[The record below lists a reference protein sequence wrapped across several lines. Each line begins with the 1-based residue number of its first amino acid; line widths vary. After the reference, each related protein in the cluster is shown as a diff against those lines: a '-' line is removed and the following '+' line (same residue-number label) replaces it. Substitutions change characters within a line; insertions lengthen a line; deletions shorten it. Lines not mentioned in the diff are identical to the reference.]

1 MLELLEQRGVPFECE
16 DHRPVLN
23 MAESGALALSLD
35 GARCKNLLLQD
46 KQGGLYLI
54 VTVADKALDL
64 RAMACT
70 LNSKRLSFA
79 SPERLLDLLG
89 VRPGSLSPLALV
101 NDRDGRV
108 QLVIDTDLADVP
120 VFLFHPLDSTATIAL
135 SRRDFEHFL
144 QGIGHVPSWQSLSA
158 QHTG

>member
-1 MLELLEQRGVPFECE
+1 MLELLETRDVAFKCE
-16 DHRPVLN
+16 RHRQVLN

-46 KQGGLYLI
+46 KQGGCYLI
-54 VTVADKALDL
+54 VTVADKSVDL
-64 RAMACT
+64 RAMAGT

-79 SPERLLDLLG
+79 SPERLHDLLG

-101 NDRDGRV
+101 NDRDGKVR
-108 QLVIDTDLADVP
+108 LVIDTDLADEP
-120 VFLFHPLDSTATIAL
+120 VFLFHPLDSAATIAL

-144 QGIGHVPSWQSLSA
+144 QGIGHVPSWQSLRA
-158 QHTG
+158 QRMG